1 MLFSNDRN
9 AMRQFF
15 KDAWQK
21 KIKSQPLTA
30 LETIVSSV
38 VALHPEYQKLIENN
52 NDNLDADYSPESGM
66 SNPFLH
72 MGMHLAIQEQIGT
85 DRPAGI
91 RALYKQLLMH
101 APDAH
106 RLEHKL
112 MDCLA
117 EMIWQALMKTVQ
129 DAHEVEHRMIECL
142 ATALWEAQ
150 SKNEMPDENRYLH
163 CLQAL
168 IR

>member
-52 NDNLDADYSPESGM
+52 NDNLDADYSPDSGM

-72 MGMHLAIQEQIGT
+72 MGMHISLQEQMQT

-91 RALYKQLLMH
+91 RTVYQT
-101 APDAH
+101 
-106 RLEHKL
+106 
-112 MDCLA
+112 
-117 EMIWQALMKTVQ
+117 LMKTVQ

-150 SKNEMPDENRYLH
+150 STNQMPNESRYLH

>member
-38 VALHPEYQKLIENN
+38 IALHPEYQNLIEKN

-72 MGMHLAIQEQIGT
+72 MGMHISLQEQMQT

-91 RALYKQLLMH
+91 RTVYQT
-101 APDAH
+101 
-106 RLEHKL
+106 
-112 MDCLA
+112 
-117 EMIWQALMKTVQ
+117 LMKTVQ

-150 SKNEMPDENRYLH
+150 SKNQMPDENRYLH